1 MSNKLKSVIVGV
13 VSLFA
18 IGALYWGTKF
28 LSGEGNP
35 FKDKRVFYAYYD
47 DIAGLTEGN
56 SVTIKGYKV
65 GTVTQI
71 YFDKERDNH
80 LKVVMNIE
88 DDIQIP
94 LNTEAKIVS
103 LDLMGTKGISL
114 ILSDDT
120 DMAPSGS
127 QLNSSISKSLQEQ
140 VDAQILPLKDKAE
153 ELIGSMDSVMM
164 IVTAVL
170 NKDVRESL
178 SKSLVSLDQTF
189 TTLSETMLVVDKIV
203 KDNQENINTTLSAF
217 SSVSENLKSSN
228 EEINNILTN
237 FSSLS
242 DSLSKADIVSTLS
255 KIDEITNKIN
265 RSEGSLGQLINDKEL
280 YKNFK
285 SASKELKELIE
296 DMKLHPERYVNF
308 SIIGTPNKP
317 YKEPKS
323 E

>member
-18 IGALYWGTKF
+18 IGALYFGMKF
-28 LSGEGNP
+28 LNGEGNP
-35 FKDKRVFYAYYD
+35 FKDKRVFHAYYD

-71 YFDKERDNH
+71 SFDKERDNH
-80 LKVVMNIE
+80 LKVIMNIE
-88 DDIQIP
+88 DNIQIP
-94 LNTEAKIVS
+94 INTEAKIVS

-114 ILSDDT
+114 NLGTSDV
-120 DMAPSGS
+120 MATSGS
-127 QLNSSISKSLQEQ
+127 ELNSDIELSLQKS
-140 VDAQILPLKDKAE
+140 VNDQIKPLAASSE
-153 ELIGSMDSVMM
+153 RLISSIDSVMTV
-164 IVTAVL
+164 ITKVL
-170 NKDVRESL
+170 NKDARENL

-189 TTLSETMLVVDKIV
+189 TTLSETMLVIDKMV
-203 KDNQENINTTLSAF
+203 KDNKENINTTLSAF

-242 DSLSKADIVSTLS
+242 DSLAKADIVSTLS

>member
-18 IGALYWGTKF
+18 IGALYFGMKF
-28 LSGEGNP
+28 LNGEGNP

-47 DIAGLTEGN
+47 DISGLTEGN

-71 YFDKERDNH
+71 SFDKERDNH
-80 LKVVMNIE
+80 LKVIMNIE

-94 LNTEAKIVS
+94 INTEAKIVS

-114 ILSDDT
+114 NLGTSDV
-120 DMAPSGS
+120 MATSGS
-127 QLNSSISKSLQEQ
+127 ELNSEIELSLQDE
-140 VDAQILPLKDKAE
+140 VNAQIKPLKDASE
-153 ELIGSMDSVMM
+153 GLISSIDSVMTV
-164 IVTAVL
+164 ITTVL
-170 NKDVRESL
+170 NKDARKSL
-178 SKSLVSLDQTF
+178 SKSLLSLDQTF
-189 TTLSETMLVVDKIV
+189 TTLSETMLVVDKMV

-280 YKNFK
+280 YENFK
-285 SASKELKELIE
+285 SASKELEELIE

-308 SIIGTPNKP
+308 SIIGTSNKP
-317 YKEPKS
+317 YKKPKS

>member
-1 MSNKLKSVIVGV
+1 MSNKLKSVIVGI

-18 IGALYWGTKF
+18 IGALYWGIKF
-28 LSGEGNP
+28 LNGEGNP

-47 DIAGLTEGN
+47 DISGLTEGN

-71 YFDKERDNH
+71 SFDKERDNH
-80 LKVVMNIE
+80 LKVIMNIE

-94 LNTEAKIVS
+94 INTEAKIVS

-114 ILSDDT
+114 NLGTSDV
-120 DMAPSGS
+120 MATSGS
-127 QLNSSISKSLQEQ
+127 ELNSEIELSLQDE
-140 VDAQILPLKDKAE
+140 VNAQIKPLKDASE
-153 ELIGSMDSVMM
+153 GLISSIDSVMTV
-164 IVTAVL
+164 ITTVL
-170 NKDVRESL
+170 NKDARKSL
-178 SKSLVSLDQTF
+178 SKSLLSLDQTF
-189 TTLSETMLVVDKIV
+189 TTLSETMLVVDKMV

-237 FSSLS
+237 FSILS

-280 YKNFK
+280 YENFK
-285 SASKELKELIE
+285 SASKELEELIE

-308 SIIGTPNKP
+308 SIIGTSNKP
-317 YKEPKS
+317 YKKPKS

>member
-13 VSLFA
+13 ISLLA
-18 IGALYWGTKF
+18 IGILYWGINYLK
-28 LSGEGNP
+28 GVNVMN
-35 FKDKRVFYAYYD
+35 DKRVFHAYYQ

-56 SVTIKGYKV
+56 SVMVYGKKV

-71 YFDKERDNH
+71 YSDAEKDNQ

-94 LNTEAKIVS
+94 INTEAKIVS

-114 ILSDDT
+114 NLGTSDV
-120 DMAPSGS
+120 MATSGS
-127 QLNSSISKSLQEQ
+127 ELNSEIELSLQDE
-140 VDAQILPLKDKAE
+140 VNAQIKPLKDASE
-153 ELIGSMDSVMM
+153 GLISSIDSVMTV
-164 IVTAVL
+164 ITTVL
-170 NKDVRESL
+170 NKDARKSL
-178 SKSLVSLDQTF
+178 SKSLLSLDQTF
-189 TTLSETMLVVDKIV
+189 TTLSETMLVVDKMV

-237 FSSLS
+237 FSILS
-242 DSLSKADIVSTLS
+242 DSLSKANIVSTLS

-280 YKNFK
+280 YENFK
-285 SASKELKELIE
+285 SASKELEQLIE
-296 DMKLHPERYVNF
+296 DIKLHPGRYVNF
-308 SIIGTPNKP
+308 SIIGPSNKP

>member
-18 IGALYWGTKF
+18 IGALYFGMKF
-28 LSGEGNP
+28 LNGEGNP

-47 DIAGLTEGN
+47 DISGLTEGN

-71 YFDKERDNH
+71 SFDKERDNH
-80 LKVVMNIE
+80 LKVIMNIE

-94 LNTEAKIVS
+94 INTEAKIVS

-114 ILSDDT
+114 NLGTSDV
-120 DMAPSGS
+120 MATSGS
-127 QLNSSISKSLQEQ
+127 ELNSEIELSLQDE
-140 VDAQILPLKDKAE
+140 VNAQIKPLKDASE
-153 ELIGSMDSVMM
+153 GLISSIDSVMTV
-164 IVTAVL
+164 ITTVL
-170 NKDVRESL
+170 NKDARKSL
-178 SKSLVSLDQTF
+178 SKSLLSLDQTF
-189 TTLSETMLVVDKIV
+189 TTLSETMLVVDKMV

-237 FSSLS
+237 FSILS
-242 DSLSKADIVSTLS
+242 DSLSKANIVSTLS

-280 YKNFK
+280 YENFK
-285 SASKELKELIE
+285 SASKELEELIE

-308 SIIGTPNKP
+308 SIIGTSNKP
-317 YKEPKS
+317 YKKPKS